1 MNARSFVALSLC
13 ALVLFAPAALVRAD
27 DGEEAESDSVGT
39 VIGIDLGTTYSC
51 VGVYKHGKVE
61 IIANDQG
68 NRITPSYV
76 AWTAE
81 GERLIGDAA
90 KNQAAILPEKT
101 VFDVKRLIGRKYS
114 DKTVQAD
121 KQLLPYK
128 IVNKDSKPYVN
139 IDLKEGARSFSPEEI
154 SAMILQKMRSIAEGY
169 LGESIKNAVVTVPAY
184 FNDAQ
189 RQATKDAGTI
199 AGLNV
204 MRIINEPTAAAI
216 AYGLDKKDG
225 EKNILVFDLGGGT
238 FDVTLLTI
246 DNGVFEVLAT
256 NGDTHLGGEDFD
268 QRVMK
273 YFMKKFKQ
281 KHKKDMSKDKKSVQ
295 KMRREVERVK
305 RALSSQHQARLEIE
319 SLFDGIDFSETLTR
333 ARFEELNIDLFKKT
347 LSPVTKVMSDA
358 GIKKNEVDEIVL
370 VGGST
375 RIPKVQQLIKDF
387 FNGKEPNRGINPDE
401 AVAYG
406 AAVQGG
412 ILSGD
417 ADEKITDVLLLD
429 VTPLSLGIETVG
441 GVMTKLITRNSVIP
455 TKKSQTFSTYQ
466 DNQPAVLIQVYEG
479 ERSMTKDN
487 HLLGKFEL
495 TGIPPAPRGVP
506 QIDVTFE
513 IDANGILQVSAED
526 KGTGKSEKIT
536 ITAEKGRLSDEEIQE
551 MVREAEE
558 FAEEDKIVKERID
571 ARNGLEGY
579 AYNLKNTLS
588 DEEKGLKG
596 KLTEDDAEEIEN
608 AIQEVLDWLDENQEA
623 DKEEYDEKQ
632 KELEGVANPIM
643 QKVYQ
648 QAGGGGG
655 GDDEDFDADEFD
667 DDDDHDEL

>member
-1 MNARSFVALSLC
+1 MKTAFVLFAVC
-13 ALVLFAPAALVRAD
+13 ALVASGTVRAD
-27 DGEEAESDSVGT
+27 DDDDSESVGT

-51 VGVYKHGKVE
+51 VGVYKNGRVE

-76 AWTAE
+76 AWTDE
-81 GERLIGDAA
+81 DERVIGDGA
-90 KNQAAILPEKT
+90 KNQATINPENT
-101 VFDVKRLIGRKYS
+101 VFDVKRLIGRQFK
-114 DKTVQAD
+114 DKTVQHDKKLFPFELVNKEGKPYIQIKMAD
-121 KQLLPYK
+121 KK
-128 IVNKDSKPYVN
+128 RTF
-139 IDLKEGARSFSPEEI
+139 APEEI
-154 SAMILQKMRSIAEGY
+154 SAMVLQKMKQIAETY
-169 LGESIKNAVVTVPAY
+169 LNADVKNAVVTVPAY

-199 AGLNV
+199 SGMNV

-216 AYGLDKKDG
+216 AYGLDKKGG

-268 QRVMK
+268 QRTMK
-273 YFMKKFKQ
+273 YFMKLFKK
-281 KHKKDMSKDKKSVQ
+281 KHKKDMSKDKKAVQ
-295 KMRREVERVK
+295 KLRRETERVK

-319 SLFDGIDFSETLTR
+319 SLYDGIDFSETLTR

-347 LSPVTKVMSDA
+347 LGPVSKVMSDA
-358 GIKKNEVDEIVL
+358 GMKKTEIDEIVL

-375 RIPKVQQLIKDF
+375 RIPRVQTLLKDY
-387 FNGKEPNRGINPDE
+387 FNGKEPNKGINPDE
-401 AVAYG
+401 AVAFG

-417 ADEKITDVLLLD
+417 AAEETKDLLLLD
-429 VTPLSLGIETVG
+429 VTPLSMGIETVG

-466 DNQPAVLIQVYEG
+466 DNQPAVLIQVFEG

-495 TGIPPAPRGVP
+495 SGLPPAPRGVP
-506 QIDVTFE
+506 QIEVTFE

-536 ITAEKGRLSDEEIQE
+536 ITAEKGRLSEEEIE
-551 MVREAEE
+551 RMVQEAEE
-558 FAEEDKIVKERID
+558 FAEEDKKVKARID
-571 ARNGLEGY
+571 ARNALEGY
-579 AYNLKNTLS
+579 CYNLKNTLE
-588 DEEKGLKG
+588 DEEKGIADKIDE
-596 KLTEDDAEEIEN
+596 EDKEAIEEAVRE
-608 AIQEVLDWLDENQEA
+608 ALEWLDDNQEA
-623 DKEEYDEKQ
+623 ESEEYEEKQ
-632 KELEGVANPIM
+632 KEVEKIANPIM
-643 QKVYQ
+643 QKVYA
-648 QAGGGGG
+648 AGGGAPGG
-655 GDDEDFDADEFD
+655 MGDDAEDDEDD
-667 DDDDHDEL
+667 DDLDHDEL